1 MGGSLV
7 IAFEVVARPVPQGSL
22 TPVLMGNGRPGV
34 RYLKADELYEWR
46 AAVARACPIE
56 LPEPGAFRVSITF
69 HVQRPATVKRAL
81 PTVYPDLDKLV
92 RAVLDALTGRV
103 WDDDAQVCEL
113 IASKRYA
120 TGHLGAEIE
129 IARLEASPVGL
140 WA

>member
-1 MGGSLV
+1 V
-7 IAFEVVARPVPQGSL
+7 ITFEVYSRPVPQGSL
-22 TPVLMGNGRPGV
+22 TPVLMGNGKPGV

-46 AAVARACPIE
+46 AAVARACPIDA
-56 LPEPGAFRVSITF
+56 PSQGAFRVSITF
-69 HVQRPATVKRAL
+69 HVKRPASVKRAL

-103 WDDDAQVCEL
+103 WDDDAQVCEI

-129 IARLEASPVGL
+129 IAHLEDLPVGL